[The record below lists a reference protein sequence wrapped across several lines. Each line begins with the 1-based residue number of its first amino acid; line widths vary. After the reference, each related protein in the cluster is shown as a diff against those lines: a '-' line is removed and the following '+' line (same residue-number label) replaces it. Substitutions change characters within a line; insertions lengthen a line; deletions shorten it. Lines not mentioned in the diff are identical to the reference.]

1 MVKSHTSLQGPLDD
15 QHLYQ
20 ERPGATS
27 VGIFSRCFRAL
38 LIGAV
43 MYFSLRSRGVPI
55 SQSVAVTLIPLL
67 LGVLDL
73 LTAFAY
79 SLSGVVLILPAGTTF
94 WRGIIS
100 IPM

>member
-20 ERPGATS
+20 ERQGATS

-38 LIGAV
+38 
-43 MYFSLRSRGVPI
+43 PI

-79 SLSGVVLILPAGTTF
+79 SLSGVVLIFACGYNFLAGYHLHPDDLHNIVAA
-94 WRGIIS
+94 WRK
-100 IPM
+100 